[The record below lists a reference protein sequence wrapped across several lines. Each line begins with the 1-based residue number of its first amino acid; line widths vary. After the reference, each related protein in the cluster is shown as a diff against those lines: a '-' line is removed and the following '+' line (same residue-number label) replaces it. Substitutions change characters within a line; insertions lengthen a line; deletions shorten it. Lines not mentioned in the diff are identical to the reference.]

1 MRALF
6 ALVLTMRARR
16 RCPRLIYGAAAVVL
30 VLALVPFA
38 AAWAQEGS
46 LERAI
51 KATYLYKFVPFVE
64 WPKTVW
70 SAPTSPLVLCVAGDD
85 PFGQVLDEAV
95 AGQAAGPHPIALRR
109 LSIVTR
115 ESGCNLLYDA
125 GSPAQTVADALAAV
139 RGTPVLTVTDAE
151 RNGGAKGI
159 INFVIL
165 GNHVRFEIDDA
176 AAAENGLVISSKLL
190 SLAVHVTPRR

>member
-1 MRALF
+1 MGSRPAPSTWVCLT
-6 ALVLTMRARR
+6 AVAACLAVLLGTT
-16 RCPRLIYGAAAVVL
+16 AAV
-30 VLALVPFA
+30 
-38 AAWAQEGS
+38 WAQENS

-51 KATYLYKFVPFVE
+51 KATYLYKFAPFVE

-70 SAPTSPLVLCVAGDD
+70 SSPTSPFVLCVAGDD

-95 AGQAAGPHPIALRR
+95 AGQEVEAHPIALRR

-125 GSPAQTVADALAAV
+125 GSPAQPVAEALAAV

-159 INFVIL
+159 INFAIL
-165 GNHVRFEIDDA
+165 SNHVRFEIDDA

-190 SLAVHVTPRR
+190 SLAAHVTPRR